1 MATCCS
7 KKIET
12 TANLVRN
19 YLKSPISLFKER
31 LPASRINSGILPPKR
46 WMLELRLELRSP
58 DLKAPTRNE
67 VQWNQCLGIR
77 RSRHIASCINH
88 IPSHPRPR
96 HMILA
101 CYRCTTRALFMREW
115 VLFQYVLCTKCLV
128 PTYTTDKPALIF
140 TTMWFDCEVE
150 SDWCY
155 CQDLH
160 TMDLCYNIQCL
171 GQMPTLIAKQTRSSI
186 LWYVISLGSY
196 S

>member
-19 YLKSPISLFKER
+19 YLKSPISLLKGR

-46 WMLELRLELRSP
+46 WMLEFRLELRSP

-88 IPSHPRPR
+88 IPSHARD
-96 HMILA
+96 LG
-101 CYRCTTRALFMREW
+101 TWFWRATAAPPE
-115 VLFQYVLCTKCLV
+115 LCSWGSGSYFNMYCAPNAWFL
-128 PTYTTDKPALIF
+128 LIR
-140 TTMWFDCEVE
+140 
-150 SDWCY
+150 
-155 CQDLH
+155 L
-160 TMDLCYNIQCL
+160 
-171 GQMPTLIAKQTRSSI
+171 
-186 LWYVISLGSY
+186 ISLIWFSRRCGLSARSRAIDVTVKIYIRWICVIIY
-196 S
+196 SV